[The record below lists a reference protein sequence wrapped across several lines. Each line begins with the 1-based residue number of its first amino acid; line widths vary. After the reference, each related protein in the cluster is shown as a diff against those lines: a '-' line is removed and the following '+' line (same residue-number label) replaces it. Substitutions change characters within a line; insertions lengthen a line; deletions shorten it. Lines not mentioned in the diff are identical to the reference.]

1 VNKGLI
7 GFAALAAM
15 LGVAAASQAATSVPK
30 FPDVPPPPPE
40 PPAPTPSSTGK
51 NVSVRIPAGFRR
63 LTQGEVTSALTDT
76 AVSIFK
82 LGDPPG
88 TFYPFD
94 SDGMHYGAG
103 VEMSNGRKSVA
114 LFVEM

>member
-1 VNKGLI
+1 MNKGLI

-15 LGVAAASQAATSVPK
+15 LGVAAASSAKTMPVPVS
-30 FPDVPPPPPE
+30 PVGPPS
-40 PPAPTPSSTGK
+40 PAPPVPTGPPD
-51 NVSVRIPAGFRR
+51 VSVRIPPGFRR
-63 LTQGEVTSALTDT
+63 MTQSEVTEALTT
-76 AVSIFK
+76 AAVDIMK

-94 SDGMHYGAG
+94 QDGMHYGAG
-103 VEMSNGRKSVA
+103 VEMSGGKKHVA